1 MSENGA
7 HIVVLSAKNQDRL
20 KAIAQQQLD
29 YVNKQQELS
38 LQDYAYTLQTG
49 REEMEDRL
57 ALVVRSKEE
66 LVIGLQAC
74 LAEKGDKLK
83 SSVPVFSGNAENGSS
98 DLEALLDGP
107 LREMVIET
115 LLSENNLEKDRV
127 LLDKRG
133 ANPMG
138 KALSRKR
145 CPQNTVA
152 NLSI

>member
-66 LVIGLQAC
+66 L
-74 LAEKGDKLK
+74 
-83 SSVPVFSGNAENGSS
+83 
-98 DLEALLDGP
+98 
-107 LREMVIET
+107 
-115 LLSENNLEKDRV
+115 
-127 LLDKRG
+127 
-133 ANPMG
+133 
-138 KALSRKR
+138 
-145 CPQNTVA
+145 
-152 NLSI
+152 